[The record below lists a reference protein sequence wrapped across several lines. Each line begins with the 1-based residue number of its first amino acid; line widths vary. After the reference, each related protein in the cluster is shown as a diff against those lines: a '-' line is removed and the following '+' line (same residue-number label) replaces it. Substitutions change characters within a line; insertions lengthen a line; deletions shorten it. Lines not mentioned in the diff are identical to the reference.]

1 MSFSWANKLAKG
13 ASLLANS
20 AQRAVDSVL
29 DIAEDDEENEPTN
42 EEIAEEEDNII
53 NEDESHIQSEQRQR
67 NISPSQFHND
77 SDPSISQP
85 TNWNIEIEEKDNR
98 EVVDAEPNPIR
109 DAHEQSITSIFHYS
123 PSSNSPDEEDIHNTQ
138 QPTTSTSLDLSLITL
153 EENESEKTVPLVDS
167 DKTMD
172 RHNNEEVGT
181 VNSTI
186 ASSDIEIIRHV
197 DEWSVTSSNNH
208 YRSPG
213 AMEEIN
219 LNSVMMQVIDQSGQ
233 NQQMSHL
240 TDQIA
245 ILNAKLRHKEQKIE
259 ELCKANEKL
268 NDANS
273 ALISKNKQISSRAS
287 VETKLQ
293 RQLAEKDKEL
303 NDLMGEGR
311 RLSEH
316 SGKQSK
322 EIRKLKQQLAQ
333 LEIVTAARDSAM
345 EELQSAHQ
353 QMQEQNEEMSSLK
366 EAIKMSESKL
376 EEVQNEFK
384 LTRASS
390 GIVER
395 HIEDQKAQLESAT
408 EEINRLSVE
417 LKAALQSKEELSN
430 EIQSLGAKLIN
441 RRVQDCLED
450 EREKGHMED
459 LKAER
464 SRNAVLQNQ
473 IRDLEQRNE
482 GLMESQREIATQIT
496 EANSPLLANIQ
507 SLEEKISNLEKQNE
521 ILANQLRKANENASA
536 HKRKLEENSS
546 VLTQRM
552 DEHKRILMSKDAEL
566 ESCCEE
572 KNELKRTIGN
582 LEKKL
587 SQVESEFTNEVQCTS
602 KKMSHLNEELTKKTN
617 ECAKLQT
624 ECLSLQQTSS
634 DLSLQMSQ
642 LKLSQSTANTPVG
655 SLRETQREEL
665 ATPLAKSM
673 SSGIRRQSISQ
684 PNDSGIRMDF
694 AGPHMSADLDSQS
707 WDRLRMELEEAHEQ
721 LFELHKKFDG
731 LLEMYGGCLE
741 TIDELKY
748 DNEDLRSLCKQQALQ
763 LIEETNGSQPNTET
777 L

>member
-1 MSFSWANKLAKG
+1 MSFSWANKLAKS
-13 ASLLANS
+13 ASLLANT

-29 DIAEDDEENEPTN
+29 DITEEDEGNETTN
-42 EEIAEEEDNII
+42 EDIAEEEDNVI
-53 NEDESHIQSEQRQR
+53 NEDESHNQSEQRQR

-77 SDPSISQP
+77 SDASISQP

-172 RHNNEEVGT
+172 RHNNEEVRT

-197 DEWSVTSSNNH
+197 DEWSVASSNNH

-213 AMEEIN
+213 TMEEIN
-219 LNSVMMQVIDQSGQ
+219 LNSVMMQVIDQSSQ

-268 NDANS
+268 NEANS

-303 NDLMGEGR
+303 NDLMDEGR

-333 LEIVTAARDSAM
+333 LEIVTAARDSTM
-345 EELQSAHQ
+345 EELQSAHLQ
-353 QMQEQNEEMSSLK
+353 IQEQNEEISSLK
-366 EAIKMSESKL
+366 DAIKTSESKL

-450 EREKGHMED
+450 EREKGHVED
-459 LKAER
+459 LTAER
-464 SRNAVLQNQ
+464 ARNAALQNQ

-482 GLMESQREIATQIT
+482 ALMASQREIATQIT

-521 ILANQLRKANENASA
+521 ILANQLRKANDNASA
-536 HKRKLEENSS
+536 HKRKLEEHSS
-546 VLTQRM
+546 VLAQRM
-552 DEHKRILMSKDAEL
+552 EEHKRIVMSKDAEF

-572 KNELKRTIGN
+572 RNELKRTIEN
-582 LEKKL
+582 LE
-587 SQVESEFTNEVQCTS
+587 S
-602 KKMSHLNEELTKKTN
+602 N

-624 ECLSLQQTSS
+624 ECLSLQQTTS
-634 DLSLQMSQ
+634 DMSLQLSQ
-642 LKLSQSTANTPVG
+642 LKLSQSTASTPVG

-665 ATPLAKSM
+665 PIPLAKSM
-673 SSGIRRQSISQ
+673 SSGIRRQSA
-684 PNDSGIRMDF
+684 NDSGIRMDL
-694 AGPHMSADLDSQS
+694 AGPHMLADLDSQS
-707 WDRLRMELEEAHEQ
+707 LDRLRMELEEAHEQ

-748 DNEDLRSLCKQQALQ
+748 DNEDLRTLCKQQALQ
-763 LIEETNGSQPNTET
+763 LIETTNGSQPNIET